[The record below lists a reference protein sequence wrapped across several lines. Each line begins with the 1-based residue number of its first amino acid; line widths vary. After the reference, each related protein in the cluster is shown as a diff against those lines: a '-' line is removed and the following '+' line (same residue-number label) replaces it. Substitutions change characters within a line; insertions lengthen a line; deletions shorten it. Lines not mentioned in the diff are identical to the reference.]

1 MNFGNIDMSLVDAE
15 LDRVRFDYGGG
26 SGFEEMEKP
35 SHVFERRVSHKN
47 ASEVEEE
54 RESAKENVWNVDS
67 DILLGLETDE
77 REDIF
82 DNIEEETEEKNR
94 K

>member
-26 SGFEEMEKP
+26 SSFEEMEKP
-35 SHVFERRVSHKN
+35 SHVFEKRVSHKN
-47 ASEVEEE
+47 ASEVEGE
-54 RESAKENVWNVDS
+54 RESAKENVFLNVDS

-82 DNIEEETEEKNR
+82 DNIEEETEEKN
-94 K
+94 